1 MRYRF
6 ANFILSPSRRTLL
19 REGKEAP
26 LIPRYFDL
34 LVLLIEK
41 RNEAVHRQ
49 EILDTVWKD
58 VIVSDGALTQAIRT
72 LRRTLGDDS
81 KEPVF
86 IRTVSRHGY
95 RFVFADVVEE
105 ANDTPLP
112 IAQPTTKESDGSE
125 PATEDAWESA
135 LERLLA
141 PDSDTTE
148 PDDDDGRRDAAE
160 ALHVLGTSETLRR
173 LDRQKGHAR
182 ARALLRDTRWDVP
195 AAEPV
200 PLLGE
205 PGSLTA
211 AYHLVVL
218 RLRRALHLAGS
229 RWVAA
234 ATGGAMVGLVAGF
247 VGGLVLR
254 FGPGSAASD
263 GVLIAL
269 PMVGFVIGGV
279 GAAGVGA
286 GLAAAE
292 ALFRSFRGLALVVM
306 GALGGGTIGVAAH
319 LLGRLTLEGLF
330 GRDLSPVAGG
340 FEGIVLGGA
349 AGLGYGLGTPRAEG
363 GMATPR
369 GSTRLFAALLTGICC
384 SLGALW
390 LGWQGSYLGAMS
402 LDLMA
407 HSFPGSQVS
416 LDPLA
421 RLLGEDSAGPLT
433 RTVISA
439 GEGLMFGFGLALRLT
454 HRPRQRPRRRP
465 RRAVTPPLT

>member
-6 ANFILSPSRRTLL
+6 ADFIVSPSRRTLL
-19 REGKEAP
+19 REGTEAP

-34 LVLLIEK
+34 LLLLIAR

-49 EILDTVWKD
+49 EIMDAVWND

-72 LRRTLGDDS
+72 LRRALGDDS
-81 KEPVF
+81 KDPVF

-105 ANDTPLP
+105 ADDTPLTNGP
-112 IAQPTTKESDGSE
+112 SVTEEASGSE
-125 PATEDAWESA
+125 PATKAAWESA
-135 LERLLA
+135 FERLLA
-141 PDSDTTE
+141 PDSGAAE
-148 PDDDDGRRDAAE
+148 PSDDDDRREAAE
-160 ALHVLGTSETLRR
+160 ALHLLGTSEALRR
-173 LDRQKGHAR
+173 LDRRKGHAR

-195 AAEPV
+195 AAESV

-205 PGSLTA
+205 PGGLTA
-211 AYHLVVL
+211 AFHLVVL
-218 RLRRALHLAGS
+218 RLRRALRLVGS

-234 ATGGAMVGLVAGF
+234 AAGGALAGLVAGF
-247 VGGLVLR
+247 AGGLVLR
-254 FGPGSAASD
+254 FGPGSVAND

-269 PMVGFVIGGV
+269 AIVGFAIGGV

-292 ALFRSFRGLALVVM
+292 ALFRSFRGPALVVM
-306 GALGGGTIGVAAH
+306 GVLGGGTIGVAAH

-363 GMATPR
+363 GMATPQ
-369 GSTRLFAALLTGICC
+369 GSMRLFAALLTGICC

-390 LGWQGSYLGAMS
+390 LGWKGSYLGAMS
-402 LDLMA
+402 LDFMA

-421 RLLGEDSAGPLT
+421 RLLGEDTAGPLT

-439 GEGLMFGFGLALRLT
+439 SEGLMFGFGLALGLT
-454 HRPRQRPRRRP
+454 YRPRRPRPRQ
-465 RRAVTPPLT
+465 AFTPPLT